1 MIMYYCS
8 TSCRGVIKKHV
19 HDMGKKGKGGP
30 LELLSTQVPRGT
42 WTATMD
48 DFRPRCHRARGLQP
62 HEWFSNQA
70 QILLL
75 IRLKELH
82 ARTVGFFFRA
92 ACGLSL
98 VIYMGNGIGVG
109 VYFYRYLFYILLM

>member
-1 MIMYYCS
+1 M
-8 TSCRGVIKKHV
+8 TWEKRAKVAR
-19 HDMGKKGKGGP
+19 
-30 LELLSTQVPRGT
+30 LS
-42 WTATMD
+42 
-48 DFRPRCHRARGLQP
+48 FCRPRCHGARGLQPWTIFDPGVIGRAGCNP

-98 VIYMGNGIGVG
+98 AIYMGNGIGVG